1 MLKINRIDP
10 IRDRLHP
17 LRNQRRLPRQAH
29 KTSRY
34 LIPATYQDRDESR
47 KVHMFDDYLRTAY
60 VVFQTKSLDDD
71 PHVPQLVKWL
81 LRRIYQRYA
90 WTAMGHDG
98 KSYTKWE
105 FLGIF
110 DTSGGARWA
119 AMVPGGSWM
128 ELPLNESLPE
138 ETSQFR
144 AHDFPRLSASQEYRD
159 RKLPFVTLPRVDFEA
174 LDEKTI
180 QTLNCAHGKCNPKAV

>member
-1 MLKINRIDP
+1 MLNLTRINL
-10 IRDRLHP
+10 IRDRMHP
-17 LRNQRRLPRQAH
+17 LRNRHQRQVRRTSPRL
-29 KTSRY
+29 T
-34 LIPATYQDRDESR
+34 PATYQGQDESH
-47 KVHMFDDYLRTAY
+47 KQPVMFDDDLRTAY
-60 VVFQTKSLDDD
+60 VAFQTKSLDDD
-71 PHVPQLVKWL
+71 PHVPRLVKWL
-81 LRRIYQRYA
+81 LRRIYHRYA

-105 FLGIF
+105 FLGIY
-110 DTSGGARWA
+110 DTVTEARWA

-144 AHDFPRLSASQEYRD
+144 AHDFPRSSVSSEYRN
-159 RKLPFVTLPRVDFEA
+159 RQLPFVTLPRGDFEA

-180 QTLNCAHGKCNPKAV
+180 QTLNCAQGRCNSKAV